1 MPLKSENFN
10 IQLYVPDQLDTENIS
25 DDSDDNRLSSQNHF
39 KPQSSFLNILRKD
52 ASDLRV
58 DDTMTNAASK
68 LSISPPKEE
77 ARMRELALA
86 QRRSRGGYANGYAH
100 GGGGWDDRPRGGGGV
115 EEGWRGRHYGA

>member
-77 ARMRELALA
+77 
-86 QRRSRGGYANGYAH
+86 
-100 GGGGWDDRPRGGGGV
+100 DDV
-115 EEGWRGRHYGA
+115 LL